1 MLDDYKLTQLLGKG
15 TFGEVYLT
23 SKKNS
28 NSLFATKRMDRD
40 LAEHPQFCK
49 YFVNEVSILRN
60 IYHKNIVKVEGLKKT
75 KNHYY
80 IIMELCNGGSLKK
93 NLEKYKNMYKK
104 PFPEKVVQHI
114 MRQVVSAI
122 NYLHG
127 LKIVHRDLKLDNIL
141 VNFNSEED
149 KNKINLLNADIK
161 IVDFGFATHISNVSL
176 LTSCLGSPFNMDPR
190 ILKKFKS
197 REKCPQTYDEKA
209 DIWSLGTL
217 CYQMLV
223 GEYAFVA
230 NNVQELSSKIEEGT
244 FKVPINLAKETISF
258 LIDML
263 QYDSS
268 KRKSASEL
276 SKHPFLIKYIND
288 FSYIDLRNVSHKVSS
303 GDLYINIKDNETIS
317 SVVNKEGVKQYS
329 ISPSDL
335 FPLGTET
342 KYMETN
348 IITNAN
354 IINTAI
360 QGHAVN
366 NNKNSN
372 NNNPMMANSVPIPN
386 ISQNSKDPV
395 INELLNLKVPQSQKS
410 LMSSLILSNEKSSQI
425 SKLSQ
430 NNNSAKFDLNNPL
443 GFSQTYQSQPISN
456 TSAQIYPTDS
466 YKINYIKQQMQAIN
480 NTPEKNEG
488 IINQTKTFPNRQNRN
503 NFQINYNNPNS
514 AGIGNKIL
522 LSPNLE
528 NNQNIQRFNTINP
541 QIYNEYNSSAFY
553 VQRFNL
559 SDKQLLNI
567 NNQANNRQV
576 NYQHISSKNID
587 PRTLSIMNTHI

>member
-1 MLDDYKLTQLLGKG
+1 MLDDFKLTQLLGKG

-60 IYHKNIVKVEGLKKT
+60 IHHKNIVKVEGLKKT

-80 IIMELCNGGSLKK
+80 IVMELCNGGSLKK
-93 NLEKYKNMYKK
+93 NLEKYKDKYKK
-104 PFPEKVVQHI
+104 PFPENVVQHI

-141 VNFNSEED
+141 VNYNSEED
-149 KNKINLLNADIK
+149 KKKINLLNADIK

-276 SKHPFLIKYIND
+276 SKHPFLMKHVND
-288 FSYIDLRNVSHKVSS
+288 FSYIDLKNVSHKVSS
-303 GDLYINIKDNETIS
+303 GDLYINIKDNKTIS
-317 SVVNKEGVKQYS
+317 SIVNKEGVKQCS

-335 FPLGTET
+335 FPLATE
-342 KYMETN
+342 KKHMETN
-348 IITNAN
+348 IVTNAN
-354 IINTAI
+354 IINNAI

-366 NNKNSN
+366 NNKNTN

-386 ISQNSKDPV
+386 ISQYSKDPV

-425 SKLSQ
+425 SKLLQ
-430 NNNSAKFDLNNPL
+430 NNDSAKFDLNNPL
-443 GFSQTYQSQPISN
+443 GFSQTYQSQQISN

-488 IINQTKTFPNRQNRN
+488 IINQTKTFPNRKNKT
-503 NFQINYNNPNS
+503 NFQLNYNNPNS

-567 NNQANNRQV
+567 NNQANNRQI
-576 NYQHISSKNID
+576 NYQHISSKSID
-587 PRTLSIMNTHI
+587 PRTLNIMNTQI

>member
-93 NLEKYKNMYKK
+93 NLEKYKNIYKK

-141 VNFNSEED
+141 VNYNSEED

-303 GDLYINIKDNETIS
+303 GDLYINIKDNKTIS
-317 SVVNKEGVKQYS
+317 SIVNKEGVKQCS
-329 ISPSDL
+329 ISPNDL
-335 FPLGTET
+335 FPLTTEK

-348 IITNAN
+348 IVTNAN

-366 NNKNSN
+366 NNKNTN

-386 ISQNSKDPV
+386 ISQYSKDPV

-425 SKLSQ
+425 SKLLQ
-430 NNNSAKFDLNNPL
+430 NNDSAKFDLNNPL
-443 GFSQTYQSQPISN
+443 GFSQTYQSQQISN

-488 IINQTKTFPNRQNRN
+488 IINQTKTFPNRKNKT
-503 NFQINYNNPNS
+503 NFQLNYNNPNS

-567 NNQANNRQV
+567 NNQANNRQI
-576 NYQHISSKNID
+576 NYQHISSKSID
-587 PRTLSIMNTHI
+587 PRTLNIMNTQI

>member
-1 MLDDYKLTQLLGKG
+1 MLDDFKLTQLLGKG

-60 IYHKNIVKVEGLKKT
+60 IHHKNIVKVEGLKKT

-80 IIMELCNGGSLKK
+80 IVMELCNGGSLKK
-93 NLEKYKNMYKK
+93 NLEKYKDKYKK
-104 PFPEKVVQHI
+104 PFPENVVQHI

-141 VNFNSEED
+141 VNYNSEED
-149 KNKINLLNADIK
+149 KKKINLLNADIK

-276 SKHPFLIKYIND
+276 SKHPFLMKHVND
-288 FSYIDLRNVSHKVSS
+288 FSYIDLKNVSHKVSS
-303 GDLYINIKDNETIS
+303 GDLYINIKDNKTIS
-317 SVVNKEGVKQYS
+317 SIVNKEGVKQCS

-335 FPLGTET
+335 FPLATE
-342 KYMETN
+342 KKHMETN
-348 IITNAN
+348 IVTNAN
-354 IINTAI
+354 IINNAI

-366 NNKNSN
+366 NNKNTN

-386 ISQNSKDPV
+386 ISQYSKDPV

-425 SKLSQ
+425 SKLLQ
-430 NNNSAKFDLNNPL
+430 NNDSAKFDLNNPL
-443 GFSQTYQSQPISN
+443 GFSQTYQSQQISN

-488 IINQTKTFPNRQNRN
+488 IINQTKTFPNRKNKT
-503 NFQINYNNPNS
+503 NFQLNYNNPNS

-567 NNQANNRQV
+567 NNQANNRQI

-587 PRTLSIMNTHI
+587 PRTLNIMNTQI